1 MSLTFGLFIQV
12 SDSWP
17 HGPFVLNCKW
27 SSIAQS
33 LSLSS
38 FYDLSLSYWGSYT
51 NEKTAEY
58 IYTKTTDI
66 FQVRRQEKLRQERR
80 RQEKLI
86 MTSQDLDPVF
96 VKALR
101 LMHSK
106 SKESGDQ
113 LRQMLDDLIAQR
125 KGLMQSKV
133 HMFYYYFYPVLI
145 ILKTARYQ

>member
-1 MSLTFGLFIQV
+1 MI
-12 SDSWP
+12 
-17 HGPFVLNCKW
+17 
-27 SSIAQS
+27 
-33 LSLSS
+33 
-38 FYDLSLSYWGSYT
+38 
-51 NEKTAEY
+51 
-58 IYTKTTDI
+58 TDI
-66 FQVRRQEKLRQERR
+66 FQVVERHRQEKL
-80 RQEKLI
+80 K

-133 HMFYYYFYPVLI
+133 SMFYSHNMQDSQIPIVEI
-145 ILKTARYQ
+145 KD